1 MLITDSILVYDLVL
15 SLALAAFFFFFFF
28 CIDMHLYAR
37 EYVEECSSSNEI
49 GKQSFD
55 LFS

>member
-15 SLALAAFFFFFFF
+15 SLALAAFFFFF